1 MRITIK
7 KRTNKVRAKRI
18 LRHERGRKKVQGTLE
33 KPRLSLFRGSTT
45 LMAQVVDDFS
55 KKTIVGL
62 ATNSKEAGIKGKNKD
77 AAVALG
83 KKIADKCKEKGIL
96 AVVFDRGGYI
106 YHGRVLSLAEAAR
119 EAGLKF

>member
-7 KRTNKVRAKRI
+7 KRTNKVRVGRI
-18 LRHERGRKKVQGTLE
+18 LRHERGRKKISGTAE

-45 LMAQVVDDFS
+45 LMAQAVDDFS

-62 ATNSKEAGIKGKNKD
+62 ATNSKEAGIKGKNKQ

-83 KKIADKCKEKGIL
+83 KKIAEKCIEKGIT
-96 AVVFDRGGYI
+96 AVVFDRGGYQF
-106 YHGRVLSLAEAAR
+106 HGVVKAFADSAR